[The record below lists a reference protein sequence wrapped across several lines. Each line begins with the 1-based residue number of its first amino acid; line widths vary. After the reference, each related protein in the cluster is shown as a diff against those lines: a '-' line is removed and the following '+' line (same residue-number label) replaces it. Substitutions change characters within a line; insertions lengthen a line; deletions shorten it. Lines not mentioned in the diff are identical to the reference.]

1 MNNRR
6 RLSLSSKR
14 SNVTE
19 FNVQRFQ
26 ALQSS
31 SRWVLSCN
39 CPAYFLWQHLLS
51 VCAVLMAFI
60 APFAITFAEA
70 SDSRQEA
77 DTVLYVG
84 LMTDVLF
91 LVEIGANFNTSFLAE
106 NGEEIKSRKTIA
118 HRYLRR
124 AFWGDAIAAVPWV
137 ALALACRGNA
147 AIALLLLSLVRLAR
161 LLPRRTLG
169 VESKFVQVCKMGLGL
184 ALLTHWCACL
194 WYSVVSPDQTWIPS
208 SDVLNGTDIYAQS
221 TLNRY
226 FLFLYYSTII
236 LVQGGE
242 LFPVRDQ
249 DTFLITALE
258 IIGVVAFTLVF
269 SKVSLLVHQSDAAS
283 SRFRRKLEAVEAASL
298 ELGLPAALHRK
309 LLSAIELQVTSFQ
322 LESFL
327 LVQSLSESLFKDVL
341 ASLLASVPSLAGLR
355 DLFHPRV
362 QEKFLRLLKPSVC
375 VPEEVIFREFQQ
387 GDSLYFLYR
396 GALEASIETLH
407 LRLHSIRVGTMFG
420 TTAAVS
426 YSHKHCYTAT
436 ALRSSLLFSLSSA
449 SVAALSEMAPRLTVH
464 LKTEMQRE
472 NAFWLA
478 KWQLNLQLLP
488 YFSDL
493 TLFELLEVALI
504 SKPMIFP
511 QGTSIIQKGQTLP
524 WVVLVCSGQLAVQT
538 HVRPQSP
545 IQPCTLLSLGA
556 GSVYGVYTAA
566 KATNVQVLDLVATET
581 ATCLL
586 LPQQAISDLARF
598 IPRLGK
604 FNISLYDLKKDDFI
618 PALSS
623 RQPWNRLKVA
633 VIRILRGFLQRGKV
647 STLAVG
653 ESLAIQVQ
661 TTVKV
666 QHQLWK
672 RLQKIIKGQET
683 LQRKIGTI
691 SCHQT
696 SENSIAQGSL
706 PSTTK
711 LNGIPH

>member
-1 MNNRR
+1 MNSRR

-19 FNVQRFQ
+19 HNVQRFQ
-26 ALQSS
+26 VLQTEA
-31 SRWVLSCN
+31 RWVLSCN
-39 CPAYFLWQHLLS
+39 CRVYFLWQHLLS
-51 VCAVLMAFI
+51 ACAVLMAFI
-60 APFAITFAEA
+60 APFAITFAEVSA
-70 SDSRQEA
+70 ARHEGDV
-77 DTVLYVG
+77 VLYVG
-84 LMTDVLF
+84 LVIDVVF
-91 LVEIGANFNTSFLAE
+91 LAEIAANFNTSFLAE
-106 NGEEIKSRKTIA
+106 SGEEIKSRRTIA

-124 AFWGDAIAAVPWV
+124 TFWVDVIAAVPWV

-194 WYSVVSPDQTWIPS
+194 WYAIVSPDQTWIPS

-221 TLNRY
+221 ALNRY
-226 FLFLYYSTII
+226 FLFLYYATII

-249 DTFLITALE
+249 DTFLITFLE
-258 IIGVVAFTLVF
+258 LMGVVAFTMVF
-269 SKVSLLVHQSDAAS
+269 SKVSLLVQQSDAAS
-283 SRFRRKLEAVEAASL
+283 GRFRRKLEAVEAASL

-341 ASLLASVPSLAGLR
+341 ASLLVSVPSLAALR

-396 GALEASIETLH
+396 GAIKASVETLNLQ
-407 LRLHSIRVGTMFG
+407 LRPILVGSMFG
-420 TTAAVS
+420 TTAVVS

-436 ALRSSLLFSLSSA
+436 AARSSLLFSLSSA
-449 SVAALSEMAPRLTVH
+449 SVAALSEMAPRLSVH
-464 LKTEMQRE
+464 LKTEMQKE

-488 YFSDL
+488 YLSDL
-493 TLFELLEVALI
+493 TLIELLEVALI
-504 SKPMIFP
+504 SKPMIFA
-511 QGTSIIQKGQTLP
+511 QGTPIIQRGQTLP
-524 WVVLVCSGQLAVQT
+524 WVVLVFSGQLSVQT
-538 HVRPQSP
+538 HVVRSHCAK
-545 IQPCTLLSLGA
+545 QPCILQSLGA

-586 LPQQAISDLARF
+586 LPQQAISDLTRF

-604 FNISLYDLKKDDFI
+604 FNISLHDLKKDDFI
-618 PALSS
+618 PTFLN
-623 RQPWNRLKVA
+623 RQPWSRVKTA

-647 STLAVG
+647 GSLAVG
-653 ESLAIQVQ
+653 ESLAVQVSA
-661 TTVKV
+661 KV
-666 QHQLWK
+666 QIKRQLWK
-672 RLQKIIKGQET
+672 QLQEILQSQES
-683 LQRKIGTI
+683 LQYKV
-691 SCHQT
+691 
-696 SENSIAQGSL
+696 SEMSSHRDPF
-706 PSTTK
+706 PSTTE